1 MRYLLDSNAFIDV
14 LSARRPEVARRFV
27 ALRPE
32 DVLLSSIVVAE
43 LRFGADKSE
52 RPSSNHAR
60 LDRLI
65 EEVTPLDFDLAAAF
79 EYGRIRAHLQALGT
93 LIGPNDLLI
102 AAHALALRAV
112 LVTDNVREFGRV
124 EGLTIENWRSARP

>member
-14 LSARRPEVARRFV
+14 LSARRPEVTRRFV

-32 DVLLSSIVVAE
+32 EAVLSSIVVAE

-52 RPSSNHAR
+52 RPLYNHAR
-60 LDRLI
+60 IDRLL
-65 EEVTPLDFDLAAAF
+65 EEVTPQDFDLAAAA

-93 LIGPNDLLI
+93 PIGPNDLLI
-102 AAHALALRAV
+102 AAHALALGAV
-112 LVTDNVREFGRV
+112 MVTDNVREFGRV
-124 EGLTIENWRSARP
+124 EGLNLENWRSSLP

>member
-32 DVLLSSIVVAE
+32 EVVLSSIVVAE

-52 RPSSNHAR
+52 RPQSNHAR
-60 LDRLI
+60 IDRLV
-65 EEVTPLDFDLAAAF
+65 EEVTPLDFDLAAAS
-79 EYGRIRAHLQALGT
+79 EYGRIRARLQALGT
-93 LIGPNDLLI
+93 PIGPNDLLI
-102 AAHALALRAV
+102 AAHAFALGAV

-124 EGLTIENWRSARP
+124 SGLTVENWRA